1 MQGGHGVV
9 GVVWSHWFGAAL
21 EGQNFLPRCAG
32 HGCSGHGGSA
42 PDAAAAERI
51 CTLVPSPVA
60 HGPPRE
66 IIECTC
72 AGGCSHVMLG
82 KKNVIPWSK
91 DANCSVKIA
100 PIFARIRDDS
110 LQFASF

>member
-9 GVVWSHWFGAAL
+9 GVVWSHWFGAGL
-21 EGQNFLPRCAG
+21 EGQNVLPGCAG

-42 PDAAAAERI
+42 PDAAAADI

-82 KKNVIPWSK
+82 KKNVIPWSVRSHESKCPDRSVQK
-91 DANCSVKIA
+91 DAVRTRS
-100 PIFARIRDDS
+100 
-110 LQFASF
+110 